1 MFQVSQAKLCVHGVE
16 TAGTKAKVY
25 NRKKKNYI
33 LHIAYVLIRVCA
45 GASNEVNGEKQ
56 AVVQRSV
63 TVLSQRLG

>member
-1 MFQVSQAKLCVHGVE
+1 MFQVSQAKLCVYGVE

-25 NRKKKNYI
+25 NRKKKK

-63 TVLSQRLG
+63 TVLSQRVV

>member
-1 MFQVSQAKLCVHGVE
+1 MCIWSRNSWDKGKGIRQE
-16 TAGTKAKVY
+16 
-25 NRKKKNYI
+25 KKK

-63 TVLSQRLG
+63 TVLSQRVV

>member
-1 MFQVSQAKLCVHGVE
+1 MFQVSQAKLCVYGVE

-25 NRKKKNYI
+25 NREKK

-63 TVLSQRLG
+63 TVLSQRVV